1 MGQKQRQPLL
11 SSGTSTPHIVERCG
25 AFHEKETRKLMNKIE
40 KEILENV
47 FDSLDRLFDRKCGV
61 YDVCDLIFASDLV
74 LKNLNSQVDLGN
86 YYRDIKTISQRK
98 ISEDNKRDD
107 ALNAT
112 DSLREL
118 LNELLPI

>member
-1 MGQKQRQPLL
+1 
-11 SSGTSTPHIVERCG
+11 
-25 AFHEKETRKLMNKIE
+25 MNKIE

-47 FDSLDRLFDRKCGV
+47 LDSLDRLFDRKCEI

-74 LKNLNSQVDLGN
+74 LKNLNSQVDLGI
-86 YYRDIKTISQRK
+86 YYRKIKIIVQK
-98 ISEDNKRDD
+98 EISEENKRNDT
-107 ALNAT
+107 LNVT

>member
-1 MGQKQRQPLL
+1 
-11 SSGTSTPHIVERCG
+11 
-25 AFHEKETRKLMNKIE
+25 MNKIE

-47 FDSLDRLFDRKCGV
+47 FDSLDRLFDRKCEI

-74 LKNLNSQVDLGN
+74 LKNLNSQIELGT
-86 YYRDIKTISQRK
+86 YYRDIKTIVQK
-98 ISEDNKRDD
+98 EISEENKRDD
-107 ALNAT
+107 ALNAI